1 MGSKEEINLLVKE
14 KKIDV
19 LCISETWLCN
29 NIPNEHIDIPEY
41 IVYRCDK
48 GRGGGVCIYIRDV

>member
-1 MGSKEEINLLVKE
+1 M
-14 KKIDV
+14 DV

-41 IVYRCDK
+41 KVYRCDK
-48 GRGGGVCIYIRDV
+48 DRGEVYAYILEMFIK